1 MCIRDRW
8 NRPAAGWE
16 SHAIPA
22 SVLETCPAYSEGKA
36 ACRAALA
43 VAGTQH
49 ERPITLTQVMKSL
62 ITQSHLFARGDK
74 PRWVRRSICRMKGGE
89 IFKVGETAR
98 AAQG

>member
-43 VAGTQH
+43 VAGTQPV
-49 ERPITLTQVMKSL
+49 RPISQAQVMEPAL
-62 ITQSHLFARGDK
+62 TPAPLFGPGATPRRAARGNCL
-74 PRWVRRSICRMKGGE
+74 PKGGE
-89 IFKVGETAR
+89 RVKGRETDR